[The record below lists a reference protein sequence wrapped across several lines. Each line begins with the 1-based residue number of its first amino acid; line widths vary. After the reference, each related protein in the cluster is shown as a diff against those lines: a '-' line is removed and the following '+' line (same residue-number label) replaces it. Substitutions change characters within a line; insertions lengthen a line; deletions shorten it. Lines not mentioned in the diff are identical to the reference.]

1 MCHYYKEGVC
11 EATGIEPEVISC
23 VDKARCTNKAWE
35 QCGVYI
41 SLFFLSTGLA
51 FRKVA

>member
-1 MCHYYKEGVC
+1 MCPHYKESVC
-11 EATGIEPEVISC
+11 EAAGVEPEVISC
-23 VDKARCTNKAWE
+23 VQSDRCTGRSWE
-35 QCGVYI
+35 QCVVYI